1 MNSNVSLFFDK
12 LKAKKVGFIGL
23 GVTHTDL
30 VSLFCSNGVSVEVF
44 DKRTKQEL
52 GDNYYKFIDLGV
64 KFHLGDN
71 YLDELNDVDVIFRTP
86 GMNYFSRALV
96 KARSLRKVVTSE
108 MEVFFELCPCKIYA
122 VTGSD
127 GKTTTTTIIS
137 EFFKKQGKIVHL
149 GGNIGRPLLPIINS
163 IHRDDVAVVEL
174 SSFQLISMRRSPDV
188 AVITN
193 ISPNHLDVHKDMDEY
208 IQAKK
213 NLILHQDGFSKTV
226 LNFDDNLTNCLSEV
240 ARGDV
245 LGFSML
251 ENSSNGVYLSKDGN
265 IYFSSNSEKAK
276 IINKDDI
283 ILPGLH
289 NIQNYLAAIASVYG
303 EVDVDN
309 ILAVAKNFSGVN
321 HRLEF
326 VRELDGIRWYN
337 DSIATTPTRTIA
349 GLNSFNQKVVLIMG
363 GYDKKILFE
372 PLIPVALEKS
382 KLIILM
388 GDTSNKLENLI
399 VGYNYDK
406 VKPRLIKV
414 CNMDEAVKIAKMN
427 SNFGDLVLMSP
438 ACASFDMYNNFE
450 SRGNHFKEL
459 VKSF

>member
-326 VRELDGIRWYN
+326 VRELGGIRWYN

-414 CNMDEAVKIAKMN
+414 CSMDEAVKIAKMN